1 MMRSAFRASA
11 AVCVAA
17 LSLAA
22 CKPASPVASAPSDA
36 DEVARLQA
44 QVARLKEENAQLRLS
59 PWTLARDVDSAI
71 RAGDEE
77 KAVVAYK
84 QLADTFPV
92 AAETADM
99 KKRMD
104 AFMTQRRA
112 QEENEKRIAA
122 LGFKGLPIGTS
133 VANQDTTLTLTSLA
147 VRKRWIFDAWGDG
160 WRFLDAD
167 KDRQMLVARLNIAS
181 KQKEP
186 ALFGLAAYTPDGNKL
201 TRLGQL
207 QFRFARWSSY
217 AAFLGTTADYR
228 NDFSHSWKIPLTAGV
243 QLSQS
248 DLQRRPIYLVATGE
262 GCNVQQHQ
270 PFGQPPL
277 FWQAGDCKSLK
288 PTLTLDDFKGGSL
301 AVLKRMD

>member
-1 MMRSAFRASA
+1 MMRSAFRAIA
-11 AVCVAA
+11 AACVAA

-36 DEVARLQA
+36 DEIARLHA
-44 QVARLKEENAQLRLS
+44 EIAKLKKENAQLRLS
-59 PWTLARDVDSAI
+59 PWTLAREVDGAI
-71 RAGDEE
+71 RARDEE

-92 AAETADM
+92 AGETADM
-99 KKRMD
+99 KKRLD

-112 QEENEKRIAA
+112 ADENQKRIAA
-122 LGFKGLPIGTS
+122 LGFKGLPIGAS

-147 VRKRWIFDAWGDG
+147 VRKRWTFDSWGDG
-160 WRFLDAD
+160 WRFLDAE
-167 KDRQMLVARLNIAS
+167 KDRQMLVARMNIAS

-186 ALFGLAAYTPDGNKL
+186 ALFGIAAYTPDGDKL
-201 TRLGQL
+201 KRLGQL
-207 QFRFARWSSY
+207 QYRFARWASY

-243 QLSQS
+243 QLPAA

-277 FWQAGDCKSLK
+277 YWQGGECKSLK
-288 PTLTLDDFKGGSL
+288 PTLTLDDFKAGSL